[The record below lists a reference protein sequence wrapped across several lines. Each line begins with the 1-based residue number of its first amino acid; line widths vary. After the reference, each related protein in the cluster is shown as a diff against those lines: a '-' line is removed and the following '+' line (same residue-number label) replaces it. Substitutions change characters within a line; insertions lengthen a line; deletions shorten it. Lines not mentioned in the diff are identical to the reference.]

1 MMTGTLQGR
10 HVFGCIAAF
19 FAVVTA
25 VNGIFIYFALS
36 SWSGL
41 TAPDAYNRGI
51 AYNRVL
57 DEAAAQ
63 ARLGW
68 RAEIGWRKGTA
79 EARLVDRDG
88 SPLDGLAVAAHF
100 ARPLGKGEPLDV
112 ALVATAPGRYVAA
125 IDLPLPGQ
133 WEMQIEARGA
143 AGRYQAATRLI
154 VP

>member
-19 FAVVTA
+19 FAVVIA
-25 VNGIFIYFALS
+25 VNGVFVYFALS

-41 TAPDAYNRGI
+41 TASDAYSRGI

-68 RAEIGWRKGTA
+68 RAEIGWRKGAA

-88 SPLDGLAVAAHF
+88 SPLDGLEVVAHF
-100 ARPLGKGEPLDV
+100 TRPLGKGQPVDV
-112 ALVATAPGRYVAA
+112 TLVAAAPGRYLAA

-133 WEMQIEARGA
+133 WEMLIEARGA
-143 AGRYQAATRLI
+143 GGRYQAATRLI